1 MLFII
6 VFFTCIG
13 ATAFAGGVIVS
24 MLAREVIPVPKK
36 WMSLF
41 VISTVIFFLLSLV
54 GGVALSMRAD
64 GYSFEKKNVQYEQ
77 VNETLYRI
85 KK

>member
-1 MLFII
+1 
-6 VFFTCIG
+6 
-13 ATAFAGGVIVS
+13 
-24 MLAREVIPVPKK
+24 
-36 WMSLF
+36 
-41 VISTVIFFLLSLV
+41 V
-54 GGVALSMRAD
+54 GGMDLSMRAD